1 MKRRHLL
8 ATGAALAVAPWAHAQ
23 NAADAGPL
31 RIVVPFPRGGRT
43 TYLAETFAAAL
54 RRVGTEPVAVDYRQ
68 GDVTAEIRAFA
79 QGTPD
84 ARTLL
89 LAGVRLPR
97 RGTPVAPP
105 DAENRLMESLV
116 PVTLVARDPMVLLM
130 NPARA
135 DALRIRN
142 TADLLRYLRA
152 HPGQLTIAT
161 GVDGTIDHMATEL
174 FKSMTRTY
182 LTRLPAN
189 GLTPDALGVAG
200 GRVDLLFAE
209 LSAAI
214 DSVRDGAF
222 RVLGIACGADDP
234 QPTPRTL
241 GMASGP
247 VTLQQADRSLARFE
261 AYSYYSLFAP
271 PGTPEGLTAPLQQAG
286 ARALALPDVRRE
298 LLQHSAIPGGQTQA
312 EFLRIED
319 DEAARWRVGQARW

>member
-1 MKRRHLL
+1 MKRRQLL
-8 ATGAALAVAPWAHAQ
+8 ATGAALAAAPWAHAQ
-23 NAADAGPL
+23 AEPL
-31 RIVVPFPRGGRT
+31 RIVVPFPPGGRT
-43 TYLAETFAAAL
+43 GYLAETFAAAL
-54 RRVGTEPVAVDYRQ
+54 RRVRTGPVVVAYRQ
-68 GDVTAEIRAFA
+68 GEVTAEIRAFA

-97 RGTPVAPP
+97 RGTPLAPP
-105 DAENRLMESLV
+105 DDDNRLMDSLA

-135 DALRIRN
+135 DALRIRD
-142 TADLLRYLRA
+142 TAQLLRHLRA

-161 GVDGTIDHMATEL
+161 GVDGSIDHMATEL

-189 GLTPDALGVAG
+189 GLTPDLRGVAA
-200 GRVDLLFAE
+200 GRIDLLFAE

-222 RVLGIACGADDP
+222 RVLGIACGAGDP

-241 GMASGP
+241 GMPKGP

-271 PGTPEGLTAPLQQAG
+271 PGTPEGLTAPLQQA
-286 ARALALPDVRRE
+286 ATEALALPEVRRE
-298 LLQHSAIPGGQTQA
+298 LLEHSAIPGGQTRAGYLRLEDA
-312 EFLRIED
+312 EAE
-319 DEAARWRVGQARW
+319 RWRVGQARW

>member
-8 ATGAALAVAPWAHAQ
+8 ATGAALAAAPWAHAQ
-23 NAADAGPL
+23 AGPL

-43 TYLAETFAAAL
+43 TYIAETFAAAL
-54 RRVGTEPVAVDYRQ
+54 RRVVTEPVAVDHRQ

-79 QGTPD
+79 QGAPD

-105 DAENRLMESLV
+105 DDDNRLMESLA
-116 PVTLVARDPMVLLM
+116 PVTLVVRDPMVLLM

-142 TADLLRYLRA
+142 TAQLLRYLRA

-161 GVDGTIDHMATEL
+161 GVDGCIDHMATEL

-182 LTRLPAN
+182 LTRLPSN
-189 GLTPDALGVAG
+189 GLTPDVRGVAS

-234 QPTPRTL
+234 QPSPQTL
-241 GMASGP
+241 GMANGP
-247 VTLQQADRSLARFE
+247 LTLQQADAALARFE

-271 PGTPEGLTAPLQQAG
+271 SGTPDSLTAPLQQAS
-286 ARALALPDVRRE
+286 AQALALADVRLE
-298 LLQHSAIPGGQTQA
+298 LLQHSAIPGGQTRA
-312 EFLRIED
+312 EYLRLED

>member
-23 NAADAGPL
+23 GAADAGPL

-54 RRVGTEPVAVDYRQ
+54 RHVVAEPVSVDYRQ

-84 ARTLL
+84 ARTLM

-182 LTRLPAN
+182 LTRLPSN

-222 RVLGIACGADDP
+222 RVLGIACGANDP

-271 PGTPEGLTAPLQQAG
+271 PRTPEGLTAPLQQAG